1 MMSIFKLIFLL
12 IFVIILIS
20 NQNKAST
27 DLIMTP
33 KFLNP
38 NDTIHI
44 LSPSGAIEPS
54 LIEGAKKVF
63 TSWNLKVT
71 EGDFARSIYG
81 RFSGTK
87 DQRISDLQNAMDN
100 PEIKAILCS
109 RGGYG
114 LSQIIDKL
122 DFTQFLKTP
131 KWFIG
136 FSDITILHNA
146 LNNKNIASIHAVMAK
161 QLTELPDNSLQ
172 IILLRDILFGK
183 LPVYSIESHPLNRN
197 GVAQGQLIGGN
208 LSVLLGMRATM
219 YDLKFKNKI
228 LFIEDID
235 EKPYHIDRMMQNL
248 RLSGVLANISGLIIG
263 QFSDCD
269 EDNLMKQSISEL
281 IFDSVKDYNY
291 PVCFNFPSG
300 HVDYNLPIIL
310 GEKTVLNVNDD
321 VVVLKY

>member
-1 MMSIFKLIFLL
+1 
-12 IFVIILIS
+12 
-20 NQNKAST
+20 
-27 DLIMTP
+27 MTP

-54 LIEGAKKVF
+54 LIEGAKKAF

-71 EGDFARSIYG
+71 EGEFARSAYG

-100 PEIKAILCS
+100 SEIKAILCS

-122 DFTQFLKTP
+122 DLTQFLKSP
-131 KWFIG
+131 KWLIG

-172 IILLRDILFGK
+172 IKLLRDILFGK
-183 LPVYSIESHPLNRN
+183 LPVYTIESHPQNRK

-208 LSVLLGMRATM
+208 LSVLIGMRATM

-228 LFIEDID
+228 LFIEDIG
-235 EKPYHIDRMMQNL
+235 EKAYHIDRMMQNL
-248 RLSGVLANISGLIIG
+248 RLSGVLANISGLIVG

-269 EDNLMKQSISEL
+269 EDNLMKKSISEL
-281 IFDSVKDYNY
+281 ILDSVKDYTY
-291 PVCFNFPSG
+291 PVCFNFPAG
-300 HVDYNLPIIL
+300 HVDYNLPLIL
-310 GEKTVLNVNDD
+310 GKKTVLNVNDD

>member
-1 MMSIFKLIFLL
+1 
-12 IFVIILIS
+12 
-20 NQNKAST
+20 
-27 DLIMTP
+27 MTP

-54 LIEGAKKVF
+54 LIEGAKKAF

-71 EGDFARSIYG
+71 EGEFARSAYG

-100 PEIKAILCS
+100 SEIKAILCS

-122 DFTQFLKTP
+122 DFTLFSKSP
-131 KWFIG
+131 KWLIG

-172 IILLRDILFGK
+172 IKLLRDILFGK
-183 LPVYSIESHPLNRN
+183 LPVYTIESHPQNRK

-228 LFIEDID
+228 LFIEDIG
-235 EKPYHIDRMMQNL
+235 EKAYHIDRMMQNL
-248 RLSGVLANISGLIIG
+248 RLSGVLANISGLIVG

-269 EDNLMKQSISEL
+269 EDNLMKKSISEL
-281 IFDSVKDYNY
+281 ILDSVKDYNY
-291 PVCFNFPSG
+291 PVCFNFPAG
-300 HVDYNLPIIL
+300 HVDYNLPLIL
-310 GEKTVLNVNDD
+310 GKKTVLNVNDD